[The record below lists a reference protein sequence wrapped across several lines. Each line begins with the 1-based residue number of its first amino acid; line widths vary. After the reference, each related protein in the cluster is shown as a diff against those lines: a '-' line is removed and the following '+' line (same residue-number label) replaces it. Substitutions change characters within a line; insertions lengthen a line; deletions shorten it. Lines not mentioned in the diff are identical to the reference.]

1 MHMPSVRH
9 QQSYFKHPVVE
20 NYVKAKG
27 KFNIF
32 SYTKPV
38 SLSKR
43 KLFYWSAQ
51 ACTNGMYCFFFFNSE
66 ISEAVE
72 KSSLFKVPTTLQ
84 SILTLQPQTVYEVL
98 FVSNGLNL
106 VREINETS
114 NILGNKNRI
123 TT

>member
-1 MHMPSVRH
+1 MLRH
-9 QQSYFKHPVVE
+9 
-20 NYVKAKG
+20 
-27 KFNIF
+27 
-32 SYTKPV
+32 
-38 SLSKR
+38 
-43 KLFYWSAQ
+43 AQ
-51 ACTNGMYCFFFFNSE
+51 TECTVFFFNSE